1 MGTTG
6 DRVILHVDMDAFYA
20 SVEQRDRPELQGKP
34 VIIGAD
40 PQKGQGRGVVAAAS
54 YEARDYG
61 VRSAMPISRAW
72 RACPNGVYL
81 RPRHG
86 TYSLVSRRVFDLAE
100 EHVDVLEQTSID
112 EAYADVTR
120 SCQGS
125 SRRAKA
131 LAGQLKEAI
140 EDRFELTCSIG
151 IGPNKLVA
159 KIASDLDKPD
169 GLTVV
174 PPDRVAEVLGPLEAR
189 VIPGVG
195 PKTYETLKEL
205 GLRTVADLAQA
216 DPQAMAD
223 RFGTWGPKMVTLAQ
237 GQDDRP
243 VDPSYD
249 RKSVGAET
257 TFRQDLAPDEARDR
271 LQAVVEEAVDRLQ
284 AADDQARTI
293 TLKLRTGGFDTST
306 HARTLQAPTDH
317 VDAILEVV
325 LALYDEA
332 APDEDI
338 RLLGVRLSSLDKA
351 EHRQASLSEW
361 PADVLGEAEPPE
373 PRGGPLWRF

>member
-1 MGTTG
+1 MT
-6 DRVILHVDMDAFYA
+6 DRVVVHLDMDAFYA

-86 TYSLVSRRVFDLAE
+86 YYSQVSRGVFNLVE
-100 EHVDVLEQTSID
+100 GLVDVLEQTSID
-112 EAYADVTR
+112 EAYADVTP

-125 SRRAKA
+125 FRRAKA
-131 LAGQLKEAI
+131 LAQQLKDAI
-140 EDRFELTCSIG
+140 QDRFDLTCSIG

-174 PPDRVAEVLGPLEAR
+174 PPDRVEDTLGPLEAK

-195 PKTYETLKEL
+195 PKTYETLKEA
-205 GLRTVADLAQA
+205 GIRTVAALAKA
-216 DPQAMAD
+216 DPEAMAD
-223 RFGTWGPKMVTLAQ
+223 RFGTWGPRMVALAR
-237 GQDDRP
+237 GHDDRP
-243 VDPSYD
+243 VDPSHD

-257 TFRQDLAPDEARDR
+257 TFREDLAPQEARDR
-271 LQAVVEEAVDRLQ
+271 LASVVGEAVDRLQ
-284 AADDQARTI
+284 AATDQARTI
-293 TLKLRTGGFDTST
+293 TLKLRTASFETTT
-306 HARTLQAPTDH
+306 HARTLQAPTDEAE
-317 VDAILEVV
+317 AILAVV
-325 LALYDEA
+325 LELYDEA
-332 APDEDI
+332 APTERI

-361 PADVLGEAEPPE
+361 PADVLGEADPPE
-373 PRGGPLWRF
+373 PPGGPLWRF